1 MWFINK
7 KGILER
13 CGKNEKDVRWLDR
26 AIKRWQVIHDLD
38 MGYITSGDYI
48 EELELRIE
56 ELKRWEK
63 SEVVVSSDSK
73 EIDELKERLGYVWS
87 RLDHVNWCLS
97 SVKERFAKSKAQ
109 WTNDKFNSEFGYKMD
124 EREVSEREWAEEN
137 WII

>member
-26 AIKRWQVIHDLD
+26 AIKKWLVIHDLD

-48 EELELRIE
+48 EELELRVE
-56 ELKRWEK
+56 DLKRWKK
-63 SEVVVSSDSK
+63 SEVVESSNSK
-73 EIDELKERLGYVWS
+73 EVDELKERLGYV
-87 RLDHVNWCLS
+87 RMRNKQL
-97 SVKERFAKSKAQ
+97 KECIDSIKKTYNEKLHWTDEQFYKKVWYKS
-109 WTNDKFNSEFGYKMD
+109 DD
-124 EREVSEREWAEEN
+124 REVIEEKWASEN

>member
-1 MWFINK
+1 MWYTNK

-26 AIKRWQVIHDLD
+26 AIKKGLVIHDLD

-48 EELELRIE
+48 EELELRVE

-63 SEVVVSSDSK
+63 SEVVEMVDSK
-73 EIDELKERLGYVWS
+73 EVNELKERLGYVWG
-87 RLDHVNWCLS
+87 RLEEVNWCLAR
-97 SVKERFAKSKAQ
+97 VKERFANSKAK
-109 WTNDKFNSEFGYKMD
+109 WSDEKFNNEFGYAVD
-124 EREVSEREWAEEN
+124 SREGIERERAVEN